1 VSHQRR
7 VLLKLLPER
16 SAEERAATSCSEAM
30 QLIILGAFRP
40 CSLKSQ
46 DAGMGHAMYALY
58 CLDRFTSLALW
69 QFGHHESARSCSSL
83 KLSIGA
89 IMFGL
94 TFLFRIS
101 LPTVVPLA
109 KMDLMLLL
117 CLKLLCQIVMH
128 FDLSSGKQK
137 YAPVMKRMFQ
147 KKSSLSLYFL
157 CFFVLLLFYI
167 ICYLFL

>member
-1 VSHQRR
+1 
-7 VLLKLLPER
+7 
-16 SAEERAATSCSEAM
+16 
-30 QLIILGAFRP
+30 
-40 CSLKSQ
+40 
-46 DAGMGHAMYALY
+46 
-58 CLDRFTSLALW
+58 
-69 QFGHHESARSCSSL
+69 
-83 KLSIGA
+83 
-89 IMFGL
+89 MFGL

>member
-1 VSHQRR
+1 VSHQRRR

-46 DAGMGHAMYALY
+46 VAGMGHAMYALY

-83 KLSIGA
+83 GV
-89 IMFGL
+89 FG
-94 TFLFRIS
+94 S
-101 LPTVVPLA
+101 PPLA
-109 KMDLMLLL
+109 PRRTTLRASQLWRPN
-117 CLKLLCQIVMH
+117 Q
-128 FDLSSGKQK
+128 
-137 YAPVMKRMFQ
+137 PP
-147 KKSSLSLYFL
+147 
-157 CFFVLLLFYI
+157 
-167 ICYLFL
+167 YLRRGVALDASVQTGL